1 MPIAAPLHKIRS
13 LHGFWRDLV
22 PLYSASAVVWCAGG
36 ALVLTVLGTLLG
48 IEHPWTL
55 VFTVLFLGNFNS
67 RPKRMSIS
75 VAEAEMVE
83 RSLIAEGYVQST
95 EDGRWRAANLRW
107 WSRLL
112 DSPVDLSKNGA
123 SAEVEVISNSSMLKS
138 IRAFLA
144 RRAQAMSAI
153 A

>member
-1 MPIAAPLHKIRS
+1 M
-13 LHGFWRDLV
+13 
-22 PLYSASAVVWCAGG
+22 
-36 ALVLTVLGTLLG
+36 VLGTLLG

-55 VFTVLFLGNFNS
+55 VFTILFLGNFNS

-95 EDGRWRAANLRW
+95 EDGRWRAANWRW

-112 DSPVDLSKNGA
+112 HSPVDLSKNGA